1 MALNSSGTAGQV
13 TGLLDRMFALY
24 PATSHAGK
32 SVAQDWLRVLVEQ
45 PLASIFHAYEKTIRE
60 ERDFAPS
67 LGVFLAKVDEHSK
80 RIKSRIAILQE
91 AIDNEG
97 AGA

>member
-1 MALNSSGTAGQV
+1 MSA
-13 TGLLDRMFALY
+13 LLDRMFALY
-24 PATSHAGK
+24 PATSKASK
-32 SVAQDWLRVLVEQ
+32 TVAQDWLRVLIEQ

-80 RIKSRIAILQE
+80 RIKTRIKILKE
-91 AIDNEG
+91 AIENEKGTG
-97 AGA
+97 A